1 MKSEVEQKEA
11 KAVIEEMVEVV
22 KIDFKKVSL
31 DAIKAKEE

>member
-31 DAIKAKEE
+31 DAIKTKEE

>member
-1 MKSEVEQKEA
+1 
-11 KAVIEEMVEVV
+11 VIEEMVEVV